1 MRFRSCDTCCVSW
14 RFLCL
19 NDCARLR
26 SHPLSRTA
34 YCLQWRA
41 TACAM
46 QASASIS
53 TSASTPFLGIHVH
66 TDPRT
71 GASTSVSTHT
81 TLLLFGRLVGH
92 GTAKVWSNRR
102 SSHHTPSSCRR
113 LWRSPLRPPVCAGK
127 AVRQVLGRVVA
138 SGAGPLEPPL
148 LDAPAQAG
156 RSAST
161 RGDMIV
167 KQCRRTQR
175 LHRAPQSGMLGL
187 SRYTCWG

>member
-46 QASASIS
+46 QASVSAS
-53 TSASTPFLGIHVH
+53 TSASTLFLGIHVH

-113 LWRSPLRPPVCAGK
+113 LWRSPLRPPCLR
-127 AVRQVLGRVVA
+127 RQ
-138 SGAGPLEPPL
+138 
-148 LDAPAQAG
+148 G
-156 RSAST
+156 RSPGIRSCGGEWGGAI
-161 RGDMIV
+161 GAAV
-167 KQCRRTQR
+167 VGC
-175 LHRAPQSGMLGL
+175 SGPGGTIGQHPG
-187 SRYTCWG
+187 RYDRQTMS